1 MKTCTEFEIGLL
13 VCLSVYRSCEHRAIY
28 SRKGNV
34 ERERERKKLNILGT
48 RASRKDVL
56 MYKSCCDCLHI
67 LLIEERGRRGK

>member
-1 MKTCTEFEIGLL
+1 MSIEQFIAGKEMW
-13 VCLSVYRSCEHRAIY
+13 
-28 SRKGNV
+28 
-34 ERERERKKLNILGT
+34 RERERKKLNILGT